1 MGVQVL
7 AGWPWR
13 PSSKAG
19 LLLSRATAYRLWLR
33 ACCEGPEAIGGG
45 TAEKQAG
52 LGRRILPSD
61 PTIHGIDQ
69 ARFGGTEISAIIH
82 RHAPQKQNTIRAVH
96 ATHHQRKCSIEARLS
111 LHGYTAYWRETLI
124 WSSKARSRITP
135 RRQKNSARARLLTA
149 SPLFRLLCTWRR
161 SDSVRRYFKVKRVC
175 SKLPTCARPNATLF
189 WRGYAASLRIT
200 VVADVVPCRIDAA
213 IWRTPSQWSRSGFGF
228 RLPLINVLAGP

>member
-111 LHGYTAYWRETLI
+111 LHGYTAYWRETLMGSPAVWGATTARI
-124 WSSKARSRITP
+124 RASSAGSFFRRSAVPHLPAVGDHGGDRQDRSRFPGIP
-135 RRQKNSARARLLTA
+135 AG
-149 SPLFRLLCTWRR
+149 W
-161 SDSVRRYFKVKRVC
+161 
-175 SKLPTCARPNATLF
+175 F
-189 WRGYAASLRIT
+189 WRLGR
-200 VVADVVPCRIDAA
+200 
-213 IWRTPSQWSRSGFGF
+213 
-228 RLPLINVLAGP
+228 